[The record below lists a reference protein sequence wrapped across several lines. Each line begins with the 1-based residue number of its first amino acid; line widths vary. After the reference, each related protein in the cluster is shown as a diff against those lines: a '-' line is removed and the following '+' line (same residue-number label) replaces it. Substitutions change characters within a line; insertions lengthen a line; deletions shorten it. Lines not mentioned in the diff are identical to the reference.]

1 MTERNDKKGF
11 DFDPIDLGTLIPAG
25 VRPAEVSGNL
35 PSEASSAG
43 VLPPGEMEAKRVDRV
58 IETLFELM
66 RKKGDFPSFS
76 RQIVEVNKIL
86 KLKYSSA
93 RDIAN
98 VIMKD
103 FSLSNKLLKLVNS
116 SFYGQFSKNGISSV
130 SSAMIILGADQIQ
143 QAAASLMLFEHMQA
157 NAQSQGLKDITVN
170 TFMSGLMAKD
180 LAAGAGIHDTEEF
193 QVCAMFH
200 SLGENLIAFYFPDKY
215 QRILEI
221 EKRKGMDREQAARKV
236 LTISF
241 RDLGIGMAKKWG
253 IPASIIRSMGCDPL
267 VNPPALSKTPSR
279 DDRLGFISAFSNALC
294 RIYQNADA
302 GQRDRDIV
310 SLIEGYKNLVDIRT
324 EDIEAL
330 LTRVSEKVKVHAA
343 QLNIDI
349 GKSRLIRNMQKDRG
363 SDVQDSAPPSETRKS
378 TPAEVRKRI
387 YKDIKRIEAMLTG
400 DFAIGQVLMD
410 ILNVMHREFDYDRI
424 AICIRDAGRNV
435 MAVRHGMGKDIDAL
449 TREFQFPIT
458 TTQDIFHLS
467 LSREKDYSIP
477 DINDAKFKALVP
489 SWYRMLGMATGF
501 DLFALVIDHVPIG
514 FFYADH
520 ETPREYTPME
530 DFKNMKKLRNLAEKA
545 ILTRKNQS

>member
-1 MTERNDKKGF
+1 MTDRTDKKGF
-11 DFDPIDLGTLIPAG
+11 DFDPIDLSALFPAG
-25 VRPAEVSGNL
+25 VPAKRPDATPAGDSQDPGAL
-35 PSEASSAG
+35 EAG
-43 VLPPGEMEAKRVDRV
+43 RVDRV

-180 LAAGAGIHDTEEF
+180 LAVGAGIHDTEEF

-241 RDLGIGMAKKWG
+241 RDLGIGVAKKWG
-253 IPASIIRSMGCDPL
+253 IPASIVRSMACDPL
-267 VNPPALSKTPSR
+267 TSPPVGDRAYSR

-294 RIYQNADA
+294 RVYQSDDA
-302 GQRDRDIV
+302 GQRDRDIAR
-310 SLIEGYKNLVDIRT
+310 LIEGYKGLVDIRVD
-324 EDIEAL
+324 DIEGL
-330 LTRVSEKVKVHAA
+330 LGRVSEKVKVHAA
-343 QLNIDI
+343 QLNINI
-349 GKSRLIRNMQKDRG
+349 GKSRLIKNMQQKDG
-363 SDVQDSAPPSETRKS
+363 EPDTETPASASPADVRKS

-387 YKDIKRIEAMLTG
+387 YKDIKRIEAVLAG

-410 ILNVMHREFDYDRI
+410 ILSVMHREFDYDRI
-424 AICIRDAGRNV
+424 AICIRDAARNV
-435 MAVRHGMGKDIDAL
+435 IGIRHGLGKDIDAL
-449 TREFQFPIT
+449 SREFRFPIT
-458 TTQDIFHLS
+458 TVQDIFHLS

-477 DINDAKFKALVP
+477 DINDAKFKALIP
-489 SWYRMLGMATGF
+489 TWYRMMNMASGF

-520 ETPREYTPME
+520 EAPREFTPME
-530 DFKNMKKLRNLAEKA
+530 DLKNMKKLRNLAEKA
-545 ILTRKNQS
+545 IRIRKNQR